1 MAKKA
6 GYMGIALLVLAVLPL
21 VVAACVIPN
30 IGPEVATKFNAAG
43 EVTRWGKSYE
53 LLALP
58 VLNLLLSVATYFTAG
73 RQAKNNEDSA
83 AMARIVCE
91 RYLRN
96 GCITG
101 VFLNVINV
109 YFMYSAITG
118 TGFWLWFLACPF
130 QATSLHAYSMAAAR
144 PPLDRGLKTTSAAA
158 SFSYPAPRRQS
169 AIPASKR
176 RGRPRWLVAITTAWS
191 RAQPCVRH

>member
-1 MAKKA
+1 MFKYGKKA

-21 VVAACVIPN
+21 VIAAFVIP
-30 IGPEVATKFNAAG
+30 
-43 EVTRWGKSYE
+43 
-53 LLALP
+53 
-58 VLNLLLSVATYFTAG
+58 
-73 RQAKNNEDSA
+73 NNEDSA

-118 TGFWLWFLACPF
+118 TGFGFGF
-130 QATSLHAYSMAAAR
+130 
-144 PPLDRGLKTTSAAA
+144 
-158 SFSYPAPRRQS
+158 
-169 AIPASKR
+169 
-176 RGRPRWLVAITTAWS
+176 
-191 RAQPCVRH
+191 

>member
-1 MAKKA
+1 MFKYGKKA
-6 GYMGIALLVLAVLPL
+6 GYMGIALLVLAVIPL

-43 EVTRWGKSYE
+43 EATRWGKSYE

-73 RQAKNNEDSA
+73 RQAKNNDDSA

-101 VFLNVINV
+101 VFLNVVNGD
-109 YFMYSAITG
+109 YRNG
-118 TGFWLWFLACPF
+118 LWPWFLACPF
-130 QATSLHAYSMAAAR
+130 
-144 PPLDRGLKTTSAAA
+144 
-158 SFSYPAPRRQS
+158 RQRVCTY
-169 AIPASKR
+169 IQWLL
-176 RGRPRWLVAITTAWS
+176 RGRRSIV
-191 RAQPCVRH
+191 V

>member
-1 MAKKA
+1 MFKYGKKA
-6 GYMGIALLVLAVLPL
+6 GYMGIALLVLAVIPL

-73 RQAKNNEDSA
+73 
-83 AMARIVCE
+83 IVCE

-118 TGFWLWFLACPF
+118 TGFGFGF
-130 QATSLHAYSMAAAR
+130 
-144 PPLDRGLKTTSAAA
+144 
-158 SFSYPAPRRQS
+158 
-169 AIPASKR
+169 
-176 RGRPRWLVAITTAWS
+176 
-191 RAQPCVRH
+191 

>member
-1 MAKKA
+1 MFKYGKKA
-6 GYMGIALLVLAVLPL
+6 GYMGIALLVLAVIPL

-58 VLNLLLSVATYFTAG
+58 VLNLLLSVATYFTA
-73 RQAKNNEDSA
+73 
-83 AMARIVCE
+83 RIVCE

-118 TGFWLWFLACPF
+118 TGFGFGF
-130 QATSLHAYSMAAAR
+130 
-144 PPLDRGLKTTSAAA
+144 
-158 SFSYPAPRRQS
+158 
-169 AIPASKR
+169 
-176 RGRPRWLVAITTAWS
+176 
-191 RAQPCVRH
+191 

>member
-1 MAKKA
+1 MFKYGKKA

-21 VVAACVIPN
+21 VVAAFVIPN
-30 IGPEVATKFNAAG
+30 IGSEVATKFNAAG

-73 RQAKNNEDSA
+73 RQA
-83 AMARIVCE
+83 RIVCE

-118 TGFWLWFLACPF
+118 TGFGFGF
-130 QATSLHAYSMAAAR
+130 
-144 PPLDRGLKTTSAAA
+144 
-158 SFSYPAPRRQS
+158 
-169 AIPASKR
+169 
-176 RGRPRWLVAITTAWS
+176 
-191 RAQPCVRH
+191 

>member
-1 MAKKA
+1 MFKYGKKA
-6 GYMGIALLVLAVLPL
+6 GYMGVALLVLAVLPL
-21 VVAACVIPN
+21 VVAA
-30 IGPEVATKFNAAG
+30 
-43 EVTRWGKSYE
+43 
-53 LLALP
+53 P

-73 RQAKNNEDSA
+73 RQAKNNDDSA

-118 TGFWLWFLACPF
+118 TGFGFGF
-130 QATSLHAYSMAAAR
+130 
-144 PPLDRGLKTTSAAA
+144 
-158 SFSYPAPRRQS
+158 
-169 AIPASKR
+169 
-176 RGRPRWLVAITTAWS
+176 
-191 RAQPCVRH
+191 

>member
-1 MAKKA
+1 MFKYGKKA
-6 GYMGIALLVLAVLPL
+6 GYMGIALLVLAVIPL

-30 IGPEVATKFNAAG
+30 IGSEVATKFNAAG

-73 RQAKNNEDSA
+73 PVVTHRAAMRLWMRAYASA

-118 TGFWLWFLACPF
+118 TGFGFGF
-130 QATSLHAYSMAAAR
+130 
-144 PPLDRGLKTTSAAA
+144 
-158 SFSYPAPRRQS
+158 
-169 AIPASKR
+169 
-176 RGRPRWLVAITTAWS
+176 
-191 RAQPCVRH
+191 

>member
-1 MAKKA
+1 MFKYGKKA

-21 VVAACVIPN
+21 VVAAFVI
-30 IGPEVATKFNAAG
+30 
-43 EVTRWGKSYE
+43 
-53 LLALP
+53 
-58 VLNLLLSVATYFTAG
+58 LSVATYFTAG

-101 VFLNVINV
+101 AFLNVINV

-118 TGFWLWFLACPF
+118 TGF
-130 QATSLHAYSMAAAR
+130 
-144 PPLDRGLKTTSAAA
+144 GLG
-158 SFSYPAPRRQS
+158 F
-169 AIPASKR
+169 
-176 RGRPRWLVAITTAWS
+176 
-191 RAQPCVRH
+191 

>member
-1 MAKKA
+1 
-6 GYMGIALLVLAVLPL
+6 
-21 VVAACVIPN
+21 
-30 IGPEVATKFNAAG
+30 
-43 EVTRWGKSYE
+43 
-53 LLALP
+53 

-73 RQAKNNEDSA
+73 RQAKNNDDSA

-118 TGFWLWFLACPF
+118 TGFGFGF
-130 QATSLHAYSMAAAR
+130 
-144 PPLDRGLKTTSAAA
+144 
-158 SFSYPAPRRQS
+158 
-169 AIPASKR
+169 
-176 RGRPRWLVAITTAWS
+176 
-191 RAQPCVRH
+191 

>member
-1 MAKKA
+1 MFKYGKKA
-6 GYMGIALLVLAVLPL
+6 GYMGIALLVLAVIPL

-43 EVTRWGKSYE
+43 EATRWGKSYD
-53 LLALP
+53 
-58 VLNLLLSVATYFTAG
+58 LLLSVATYFTAG
-73 RQAKNNEDSA
+73 RQAKNNDDSA

-101 VFLNVINV
+101 VFLNVVNV

-118 TGFWLWFLACPF
+118 TGF
-130 QATSLHAYSMAAAR
+130 
-144 PPLDRGLKTTSAAA
+144 GLG
-158 SFSYPAPRRQS
+158 F
-169 AIPASKR
+169 
-176 RGRPRWLVAITTAWS
+176 
-191 RAQPCVRH
+191 

>member
-1 MAKKA
+1 MFKYGKKA
-6 GYMGIALLVLAVLPL
+6 GYMGIALLVLAVIPL

-53 LLALP
+53 

-83 AMARIVCE
+83 VMARLACE

-118 TGFWLWFLACPF
+118 TGFGFGF
-130 QATSLHAYSMAAAR
+130 
-144 PPLDRGLKTTSAAA
+144 
-158 SFSYPAPRRQS
+158 
-169 AIPASKR
+169 
-176 RGRPRWLVAITTAWS
+176 
-191 RAQPCVRH
+191 

>member
-1 MAKKA
+1 MFKYGKKA
-6 GYMGIALLVLAVLPL
+6 GYMGIALLVLAVIPL

-30 IGPEVATKFNAAG
+30 IGPEVATKFNAVG

-83 AMARIVCE
+83 VMARLACE

-109 YFMYSAITG
+109 YFMYSAI
-118 TGFWLWFLACPF
+118 
-130 QATSLHAYSMAAAR
+130 
-144 PPLDRGLKTTSAAA
+144 
-158 SFSYPAPRRQS
+158 
-169 AIPASKR
+169 
-176 RGRPRWLVAITTAWS
+176 V
-191 RAQPCVRH
+191 V

>member
-1 MAKKA
+1 MFKYGKKA

-21 VVAACVIPN
+21 VVAAFVIPN

-43 EVTRWGKSYE
+43 EATRWGKSYE

-58 VLNLLLSVATYFTAG
+58 VLNLLLNVATYFTAG
-73 RQAKNNEDSA
+73 RQAKNNDDSA

-101 VFLNVINV
+101 VFLNVVNV

-118 TGFWLWFLACPF
+118 TGF
-130 QATSLHAYSMAAAR
+130 
-144 PPLDRGLKTTSAAA
+144 GLG
-158 SFSYPAPRRQS
+158 F
-169 AIPASKR
+169 
-176 RGRPRWLVAITTAWS
+176 
-191 RAQPCVRH
+191 

>member
-1 MAKKA
+1 MFKYGKKA
-6 GYMGIALLVLAVLPL
+6 GYMGIALLVLAVIPL

-43 EVTRWGKSYE
+43 EATRWGKSYE

-58 VLNLLLSVATYFTAG
+58 VLLSVATYFTAG

-83 AMARIVCE
+83 VMARLACE

-101 VFLNVINV
+101 VFLNVVNV

-118 TGFWLWFLACPF
+118 TGFGFGF
-130 QATSLHAYSMAAAR
+130 
-144 PPLDRGLKTTSAAA
+144 
-158 SFSYPAPRRQS
+158 
-169 AIPASKR
+169 
-176 RGRPRWLVAITTAWS
+176 
-191 RAQPCVRH
+191 

>member
-1 MAKKA
+1 MFKYGKKA
-6 GYMGIALLVLAVLPL
+6 GYMGIALLVLAVIPL
-21 VVAACVIPN
+21 VVAACVIHN

-43 EVTRWGKSYE
+43 EATRWGKSYE

-73 RQAKNNEDSA
+73 RQAKNNDDSA

-101 VFLNVINV
+101 VFLNEIPCRS
-109 YFMYSAITG
+109 FLWCCCLCRCFFGCLLHLYS
-118 TGFWLWFLACPF
+118 FFLHRLLLLCRSCF
-130 QATSLHAYSMAAAR
+130 RCRFFLYIR
-144 PPLDRGLKTTSAAA
+144 
-158 SFSYPAPRRQS
+158 
-169 AIPASKR
+169 SKR
-176 RGRPRWLVAITTAWS
+176 LF
-191 RAQPCVRH
+191 